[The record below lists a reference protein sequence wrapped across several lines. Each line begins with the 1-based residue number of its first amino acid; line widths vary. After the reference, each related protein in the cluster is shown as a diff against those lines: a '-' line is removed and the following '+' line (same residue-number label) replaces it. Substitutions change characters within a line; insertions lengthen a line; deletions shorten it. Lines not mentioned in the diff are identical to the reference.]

1 VKKNMAKHSSFGLS
15 LVILICTSLNL
26 MAQPPQR
33 KTAEQYIEE
42 FCYAAMQE
50 MRMYKIPA
58 SITLGQGLLESSCG
72 NSRLAAECNNHFGI
86 KCRKEW
92 QGASC
97 IEDDDAANECF
108 RAYRNAM
115 ESYRDHSLFLKGSP
129 RYQNLFTLD
138 ILDYTAWSHGLKAAG
153 YATNPKYAVILNS
166 IIAKYHLG
174 KYDTMVIMGE
184 EYFRKQNTGM
194 QMANGIPAI
203 FATAGA
209 TPADIANAQQLGVWQ
224 IYRYNDLKR
233 DDTLKPGE
241 VVYLKPKK
249 RQASVPEHIY
259 KEGEN
264 LRDISQKYGIKLKRV
279 YHLNGLE
286 PGQLPKDGEAL
297 QLQKKTKPAA
307 LESKNSLRS
316 DVFSEVREEDK
327 NKDDTSGGL
336 YTVKS
341 GETLF
346 GLARR
351 WGIEPA
357 KLATINGLPPQSVLK
372 AGQLLVLRGDLKPG
386 NTELAEPVKKMSD
399 VRQEFHVVLAGET
412 LYSIARLY
420 SVPLDSLIRWNGLST
435 VQLQSGQQ
443 LRIAAGKMPPAP
455 IMNTDQYY
463 TVQAGDTAF
472 SIARKF
478 GISLDELRLKNGL
491 KDFQLKPG
499 MKLLVR

>member
-1 VKKNMAKHSSFGLS
+1 
-15 LVILICTSLNL
+15 
-26 MAQPPQR
+26 
-33 KTAEQYIEE
+33 
-42 FCYAAMQE
+42 
-50 MRMYKIPA
+50 
-58 SITLGQGLLESSCG
+58 
-72 NSRLAAECNNHFGI
+72 
-86 KCRKEW
+86 
-92 QGASC
+92 
-97 IEDDDAANECF
+97 
-108 RAYRNAM
+108 
-115 ESYRDHSLFLKGSP
+115 
-129 RYQNLFTLD
+129 
-138 ILDYTAWSHGLKAAG
+138 
-153 YATNPKYAVILNS
+153 
-166 IIAKYHLG
+166 
-174 KYDTMVIMGE
+174 
-184 EYFRKQNTGM
+184 
-194 QMANGIPAI
+194 
-203 FATAGA
+203 
-209 TPADIANAQQLGVWQ
+209 
-224 IYRYNDLKR
+224 
-233 DDTLKPGE
+233 
-241 VVYLKPKK
+241 
-249 RQASVPEHIY
+249 
-259 KEGEN
+259 
-264 LRDISQKYGIKLKRV
+264 
-279 YHLNGLE
+279 
-286 PGQLPKDGEAL
+286 
-297 QLQKKTKPAA
+297 
-307 LESKNSLRS
+307 LRS
-316 DVFSEVREEDK
+316 DVFSEGREEDK

-443 LRIAAGKMPPAP
+443 LRIASGKMPPAP
-455 IMNTDQYY
+455 IMNADQYY